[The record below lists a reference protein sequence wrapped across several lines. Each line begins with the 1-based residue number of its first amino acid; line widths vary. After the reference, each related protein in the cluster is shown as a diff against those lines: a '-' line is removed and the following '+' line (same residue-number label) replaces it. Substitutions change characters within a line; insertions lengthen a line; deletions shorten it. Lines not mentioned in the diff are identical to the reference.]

1 MGTNRRPGIASS
13 PRGAL
18 GSGPRGWNPK
28 DPPHLCLG
36 HGWPSGQPTPH
47 IYVPVR
53 VPSEIPEFR
62 ETIKTPKICSYWKDI
77 GSRLCGYTRA
87 GNFGDGSRRPA
98 VHSKKTAER
107 RLHRS
112 PGGGIPRMDPGGP
125 WARTTTGE
133 WGRATTKLKKTVS
146 DFDVLYA
153 RLVPHVVRPLPSYH
167 IQTWARGIRTYPL
180 LMTRM
185 ASNSKDLDE
194 FRD

>member
-1 MGTNRRPGIASS
+1 MDEEGLGTNRRPGIASS

-18 GSGPRGWNPK
+18 GSGPRGLNPK
-28 DPPHLCLG
+28 DPPHPRLG
-36 HGWPSGQPTPH
+36 RGWPSGQPTPH

-87 GNFGDGSRRPA
+87 GNFGDGSGRPA
-98 VHSKKTAER
+98 VHSKRTAER

-112 PGGGIPRMDPGGP
+112 EGGGAFQGWTR
-125 WARTTTGE
+125 ARTTTGE
-133 WGRATTKLKKTVS
+133 WSRATTKLKKTVS
-146 DFDVLYA
+146 DLDVLYA

-167 IQTWARGIRTYPL
+167 IQTNLG
-180 LMTRM
+180 
-185 ASNSKDLDE
+185 
-194 FRD
+194 